1 MNESLLSTAGSS
13 PFVPV
18 AAMEEGFGPGFI
30 QSPQAAKGTHCRHK
44 PGRTKS
50 DKVGC
55 PLFHGTCR
63 VSKPCSGTLF
73 LPEDLQVAKR
83 WDRGQPH
90 PF

>member
-50 DKVGC
+50 DKAGC
-55 PLFHGTCR
+55 PL
-63 VSKPCSGTLF
+63 
-73 LPEDLQVAKR
+73 LPWDLQGVKTMFRDTVSSRRLAS
-83 WDRGQPH
+83 G
-90 PF
+90 

>member
-1 MNESLLSTAGSS
+1 MNESLLSTASSS

-50 DKVGC
+50 DKAGC
-55 PLFHGTCR
+55 PL
-63 VSKPCSGTLF
+63 
-73 LPEDLQVAKR
+73 LPWDLQGVKTMFRDTVSSRRLAS
-83 WDRGQPH
+83 G
-90 PF
+90 